1 MALCPLSEL
10 LPLLETVGAP
20 AKPVRTNRSESKD
33 SKSVYLHRESVSGLG
48 GFSLGFVYRCARRV
62 GSGLYQSASILYHL
76 TTARRWR
83 SGDTQRFGV
92 LYSKFEFAVQDAIKT
107 PKLKPRSR
115 KRVLG

>member
-1 MALCPLSEL
+1 MTLFKVFYRETRAKTLGASLSARVTIIAKVSLDWGALGRVLF
-10 LPLLETVGAP
+10 T
-20 AKPVRTNRSESKD
+20 
-33 SKSVYLHRESVSGLG
+33 
-48 GFSLGFVYRCARRV
+48 RRV